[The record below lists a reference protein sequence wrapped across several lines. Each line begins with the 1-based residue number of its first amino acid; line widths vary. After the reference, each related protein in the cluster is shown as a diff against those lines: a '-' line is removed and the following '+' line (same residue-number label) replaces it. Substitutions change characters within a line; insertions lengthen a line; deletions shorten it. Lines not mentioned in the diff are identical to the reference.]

1 MRKQGGEIMFNKNK
15 KMIKKILAFSMVLT
29 MMVGLCSPAYAAEKE
44 IDSVTIAEPKEPIFT
59 VDGKIADA
67 TLDVEVP
74 EGAKAKTEWKIWDD
88 EAEDYVVVTE
98 GNFTENDV
106 YRLGVVVTA
115 EDGYTLAED
124 FKVKG
129 LEEDSYGVN
138 GTLTEDGK
146 IESYTVDFGVFTFSN
161 QIYRVEV
168 KTPEVKAGN
177 KASVDEIVFYTGDE
191 IVSHENIEIDCKWI
205 DESTS
210 EDVTGKTFEIEKS
223 YQLDTTLKVKAGY
236 SFAEEVEVYV
246 NGEKV
251 TGFFYPCHLEFFPTL
266 TSFTPVDHVDIA
278 ELPEVE
284 AGDALFTQVSADIDT
299 EECELLVSWCDEE
312 GDDISDE
319 TFVEGKT
326 YVLCLEYNLFNG
338 GTLAEDFVFVIGE
351 KEYKPD
357 TLNAK
362 TGQAWLEFEYVI
374 GKDTTGWNSDENGK
388 FYIKEDKTKV
398 IGWYEMSEN
407 VWYYFDKDGYLKTGW
422 VQDGATWYY
431 MDKTGVMQTGWVQD
445 GATWYYLS
453 KSGAMKTGWVQDGA
467 TWYYLS
473 QSGAMKTG
481 WIQDGA
487 TWYYLSGSG
496 AMKTGWLK
504 DGGNWY
510 YLSQSGAMKTGW
522 LQLGTNWFYLNANGS
537 MAADTYIGNWYVD
550 KDGYYI
556 PSRSK

>member
-1 MRKQGGEIMFNKNK
+1 MFNKNK
-15 KMIKKILAFSMVLT
+15 KIVRKILALSMVLT
-29 MMVGLCSPAYAAEKE
+29 MMVGPCSPAYAAEKE
-44 IDSVTIAEPKEPIFT
+44 IDSVTIAEPEEPIFT

-67 TLDVEVP
+67 TLDVEVA
-74 EGAKAKTEWKIWDD
+74 EGAKAEVQWKIWD
-88 EAEDYVVVTE
+88 EEKEDYVAVTE
-98 GNFTENDV
+98 GTFTETDV
-106 YRLGVVVTA
+106 YRLDIVVTA
-115 EDGYTLAED
+115 EEGYTLAED
-124 FKVKG
+124 LKVEG
-129 LEEDSYGVN
+129 LEEDSYEVVS
-138 GTLTEDGK
+138 TISEEGK
-146 IESYTVDFGVFTFSN
+146 IEYYTVELGVFSFST
-161 QIYRVEV
+161 QIHKVEITTSEVEV
-168 KTPEVKAGN
+168 GN
-177 KASVDEIVFYTGDE
+177 TASVEKMVLYTEDETLTYETVEFDY
-191 IVSHENIEIDCKWI
+191 KWI

-210 EDVTGKTFEIEKS
+210 EDVTEKAFESEKS
-223 YQLDTTLKVKAGY
+223 YQFDVTIKAKEGY
-236 SFAEEVEVYV
+236 SFAEDAEVYV
-246 NGEKV
+246 NEEEV
-251 TGFFYPCHLEFFPTL
+251 TGFADPCHLEFTK
-266 TSFTPVDHVDIA
+266 SFALYTPVDHVDIA

-312 GDDISDE
+312 GNEISDE

-326 YVLCLEYNLFNG
+326 YVVCLEYNLFNG

-522 LQLGTNWFYLNANGS
+522 LQLGSNWFYLNANGS